1 MDEVAAKTEIYRKA
15 RAAAGHPAEAQVTCM
30 LHTHLAEDAGQV
42 LDRVRAPLT
51 EYLSAHLKLFTKFA
65 ASQDVGVRP
74 DEVSEADRAA
84 LIEHGLQRYV
94 QTAGLFGDVETCRP
108 MVTRLAEA
116 GVTELGCLIDFG
128 LLPEQVLDCVDQ
140 LGVLQQRLRE
150 DARAQ

>member
-1 MDEVAAKTEIYRKA
+1 
-15 RAAAGHPAEAQVTCM
+15 
-30 LHTHLAEDAGQV
+30 
-42 LDRVRAPLT
+42 
-51 EYLSAHLKLFTKFA
+51 
-65 ASQDVGVRP
+65 
-74 DEVSEADRAA
+74 
-84 LIEHGLQRYV
+84 
-94 QTAGLFGDVETCRP
+94 